1 MSARAAA
8 WRLFLA
14 LQADDTDHAA
24 AKVAHEAMKQLMLT
38 PGQIRE
44 TALAELGLSD
54 DFLATWVA
62 WHLAEQN
69 AHLVHDDHAPP
80 ARGR

>member
-1 MSARAAA
+1 MSARRAA

-14 LQADDTDHAA
+14 LQSDDTDHAA

-44 TALAELGLSD
+44 TALAEVGLSLEFVTD
-54 DFLATWVA
+54 WVS
-62 WHLAEQN
+62 WHLAAIN
-69 AHLVHDDHAPP
+69 SHLVPDPIIPDQE
-80 ARGR
+80 